1 MKIPLNFLSIFLIL
15 LVACQKKSSV
25 PEPILIK
32 STDFEKGEKFLSY
45 RNDSAFFYF
54 NKSTNTSKDS
64 TLIARAFTNMSI
76 IQTDGGDF
84 YGAQESALRALTFLN
99 RNLANHHTGIA
110 SAYNELAATSIRLQN
125 YETANT
131 YYEKALQFVKEKR
144 SKLILLNNKANALE
158 KQKKYQEAIGIFKS
172 AIKQVEKGSLEYAR
186 ILSNMAKTE
195 WLMDPTRNV
204 LPNMLRA
211 LKIRIQ
217 KNDKWGQNASYAH
230 LTEFY
235 VKKNPDYAIHY
246 AQKRLEISKE
256 LSSPDD
262 EMSALKALI
271 KLAPSSI
278 GKHAQRYIYINDSL
292 QSARNNAKN
301 QFALIRYDAEKNKL
315 ENLQLQK
322 ENIKKNAEILRQ
334 QIILIAVLIIITIGG
349 FSIRYWYIKRK
360 QILMLNAERKIHAN
374 KLKTSQ
380 KVHDVVANGLYRI
393 MAETEQQ
400 KGIDKEKL
408 LDSIETLYE
417 KSRDISYDEIKEI
430 QKPSN
435 ERISTLISSFSSEKT
450 KVLIVG
456 NSPNIWQG
464 IQPER
469 IVHIEHILQE
479 LMVNQSKHSNADS
492 VAIRFSRTGPTIE
505 IHYTDN
511 GVGMPA
517 EIKYGNGLTNTV
529 NRINQING
537 FLSFDRNTKNGVK
550 ILISFTLEQD

>member
-1 MKIPLNFLSIFLIL
+1 MKKVLSVLLLFIIL
-15 LVACQKKSSV
+15 LVDCQKSPNFFQHKTNS
-25 PEPILIK
+25 
-32 STDFEKGEKFLSY
+32 DFKKAEMLFNQ
-45 RNDSAFFYF
+45 RNDSAFYYY
-54 NKSTNTSKDS
+54 NKSISISKDS
-64 TLIARAFTNMSI
+64 LENAQAFLNMGI
-76 IQTDGGDF
+76 IQADGGDF
-84 YGAQESALRALTFLN
+84 YGGQENTLRALDFLKTN
-99 RNLANHHTGIA
+99 KKSNQKYII
-110 SAYNELAATSIRLQN
+110 SAYNELATSSLRLQN
-125 YETANT
+125 YEMSLN
-131 YYEKALQFVKEKR
+131 YYEKALQFVTDTKSR
-144 SKLILLNNKANALE
+144 LILLNNKATALQKE
-158 KQKKYQEAIGIFKS
+158 KKYQEAIGIFKS

-271 KLAPSSI
+271 KLAPSSSI

-349 FSIRYWYIKRK
+349 ISIRYWYIKRK

-400 KGIDKEKL
+400 KDIDKEKL

-469 IVHIEHILQE
+469 ILHIEHILQE